1 MSVMAI
7 LGAAKAASSLL
18 NKKKKE
24 DTTGDAE
31 GGDEGSIG
39 GGGLALGAGQM
50 IMGAINRKKADA
62 MLPPSENPMER
73 QMLNTIRRRRQ
84 ALMTGTASAGDRA
97 NVRQMAKSMGQNSF
111 RAGGPVNTGV
121 LSQLTNQGMANI
133 SNQYG
138 QEIAQTMGMEQ
149 KQTTDMANLSNDLA
163 LLKSNRKDAL
173 GATQTKGGLQNVA
186 ASMPSKEDVAK
197 KLSKVLA
204 AKPA

>member
-18 NKKKKE
+18 NKKKE
-24 DTTGDAE
+24 DTTGNA
-31 GGDEGSIG
+31 GGA
-39 GGGLALGAGQM
+39 GLALGAGQM

-73 QMLNTIRRRRQ
+73 QMLNAIRRRRQ

-138 QEIAQTMGMEQ
+138 QQIAQTMGMEQ
-149 KQTTDMANLSNDLA
+149 KQVKDMTDFRNDVA
-163 LLKSNRKDAL
+163 FLKSNRKDAL
-173 GATQTKGGLQNVA
+173 GATQTKGGFQN
-186 ASMPSKEDVAK
+186 
-197 KLSKVLA
+197 LA
-204 AKPA
+204 AGLGTGKKTT